1 LVINKQEE
9 AMKTFLSLLIACFL
23 ASGNAHA
30 QRESYPLAV
39 EVKEQSVL
47 SIQGKS
53 NVADFKFD
61 QPGERFIQKKLY
73 LTAFRRDNEL
83 YLSEKNLEIPVK
95 NFTSNNRMAL
105 RDFHKLVQSDKYPV
119 MHIELDH
126 VRLSDEPVGEISYAA
141 EVGDAVIDV
150 TITGVTRRYTFPVT
164 AARNGNNYTFD
175 VKKEINI
182 RDFELTPPV
191 HMMGM
196 LKVEE
201 WITIN
206 LFMECDI
213 LPADQAELNR

>member
-1 LVINKQEE
+1 
-9 AMKTFLSLLIACFL
+9 MKTFLSILIACFL
-23 ASGNAHA
+23 ASGIAYA

-39 EVKEQSVL
+39 EVKEKSVL

-61 QPGERFIQKKLY
+61 QPGEKFIPKKMY
-73 LTAFRRDNEL
+73 ITAFRQDDRF
-83 YLSEKNLEIPVK
+83 YLSERSLEIPLK
-95 NFTSNNRMAL
+95 NFTSANRMAL

-126 VRLSDEPVGEISYAA
+126 VRLSNEPVGEISHEA

-175 VKKEINI
+175 VKKEISI
-182 RDFELTPPV
+182 RDFDLTPPV

-206 LFMECDI
+206 LLLECDI

>member
-1 LVINKQEE
+1 
-9 AMKTFLSLLIACFL
+9 MKTFSSILIACFL
-23 ASGNAHA
+23 ASGIAHA
-30 QRESYPLAV
+30 QLESYPVAV
-39 EVKEQSVL
+39 DVKEQSML

-53 NVADFKFD
+53 NVVDFTFY

-73 LTAFRRDNEL
+73 LTAFRRDNQL

-105 RDFHKLVQSDKYPV
+105 RDFYKLVKSDEYPV
-119 MHIELDH
+119 MHIGLDH
-126 VRLSDEPVGEISYAA
+126 VELAGRPSGTVGN
-141 EVGDAVIDV
+141 AVIDV
-150 TITGVTRRYTFPVT
+150 TITDVTRRYIFPVT
-164 AARNGNNYTFD
+164 ATRNGNNYTFD

-182 RDFELTPPV
+182 RDFNLTPPV

-196 LKVEE
+196 LKVDE

-213 LPADQAELNR
+213 LPADQAELTQ

>member
-1 LVINKQEE
+1 
-9 AMKTFLSLLIACFL
+9 MKTFLSILIACFL
-23 ASGNAHA
+23 ASGIAHA

-39 EVKEQSVL
+39 VVKEKSVL

-73 LTAFRRDNEL
+73 LTAFRRDNQL

-105 RDFHKLVQSDKYPV
+105 RDFYKLVKSDEYPV

-126 VRLSDEPVGEISYAA
+126 VRLSNEPVDEISHAA

-150 TITGVTRRYTFPVT
+150 TITGVTKRYTFPVI
-164 AARNGNNYTFD
+164 ADKNDDHFTFD
-175 VKKEINI
+175 LKKKINI
-182 RDFELTPPV
+182 RDFDLTPPV

-213 LPADQAELNR
+213 RPADQAELNR